1 MIFAFVYSC
10 ETCSAVLALEELEE
24 HDRECS
30 AKIETR
36 RKTRRNGDPLKKA
49 FDFLDDRQNRSR
61 F

>member
-1 MIFAFVYSC
+1 MIFVFIYSC

-36 RKTRRNGDPLKKA
+36 RKTRGNSEQLKKA
-49 FDFLDDRQNRSR
+49 FDFLDDRKNRSR